1 MGHKVNP
8 LSFRLGYNKTWS
20 SLWYAKKQD
29 FTKYLHEDLK
39 IRKYIQKNFSQAA
52 ISKVT
57 IGRSSGRVRI
67 ALYTARPG
75 IIIGRRGQD
84 IDRLRDELHSLT
96 QKEVLIDIK
105 EVKQPTLDAQLVAE
119 NIATQLERRVSF
131 RRAMKKAVQ
140 ISMQSGALGIKV
152 RSAGRLG
159 GAEMSRVEGYKEGK
173 IPLQTLRADIS
184 YGFKEAHTTFGR
196 IGVKVWIYT
205 GDIIPEKRLRSS
217 SEKVAASRGTPA
229 PEGKEPKKGVTAE
242 KSQI

>member
-29 FTKYLHEDLK
+29 FANYLHEDLQ
-39 IRKYIQKNFSQAA
+39 IRKYIFKNFPQAA
-52 ISKVT
+52 ISRVG
-57 IGRSSGRVRI
+57 IERSSGRVRI
-67 ALYTARPG
+67 SLYTARPG

-84 IDRLRDELHSLT
+84 IDRLRDELHTLT

-105 EVKQPTLDAQLVAE
+105 EIKRPSLDAQLVAE
-119 NIATQLERRVSF
+119 NIATQLERRISF
-131 RRAMKKAVQ
+131 RRAMKKSVQ
-140 ISMQSGALGIKV
+140 TTMQAGALGVKV

-184 YGFKEAHTTFGR
+184 YGFREARTTYGK

-205 GDIIPEKRLRSS
+205 GDAIPEKRRPLGAA
-217 SEKVAASRGTPA
+217 SEKG
-229 PEGKEPKKGVTAE
+229 
-242 KSQI
+242 